1 MSVSMKCN
9 EFLDQFDAWM
19 EGDRSPQAREHA
31 RNCAD
36 CSGLAADLSAIRQ
49 AAPMLAADDTEPP
62 ARLWASLRAELE
74 REGLISGPAAQPGA
88 RHSSWGAPWLAVLSQ
103 PAFAIVYLALLVA
116 AAFALSVFPNSGL
129 DEISWI
135 RSTQNAT
142 MPLSAQL
149 DTAEQ
154 SAISSY
160 AGSQSLVSAS
170 LHQNLAVVDNYIALC
185 EKSVREQPENE
196 MARDFLYQA
205 YQQKADLL
213 AQMSERGDS
222 SQ

>member
-1 MSVSMKCN
+1 MNVSMKCN
-9 EFLDQFDAWM
+9 EFLDQLDSWM
-19 EGDRSPQAREHA
+19 EGERSPEAREHV
-31 RNCAD
+31 RSCAD
-36 CSGLAADLSAIRQ
+36 CRGLADDLSAIQQ
-49 AAPMLAADDTEPP
+49 AAPMLVADDTEPP

-74 REGLISGPAAQPGA
+74 REGLISSPAPVSA
-88 RHSSWGAPWLAVLSQ
+88 RHSWWRAPWLAVLHQ

-116 AAFALSVFPNSGL
+116 AAFAFSVFPNSGL

-135 RSTQNAT
+135 RNTQNAT

-154 SAISSY
+154 SAISSF
-160 AGSQSLVSAS
+160 ANSPSLVSAS

-185 EKSVREQPENE
+185 EKSVREEPEDE

-213 AQMSERGDS
+213 AQMSERGEPI
-222 SQ
+222 Q